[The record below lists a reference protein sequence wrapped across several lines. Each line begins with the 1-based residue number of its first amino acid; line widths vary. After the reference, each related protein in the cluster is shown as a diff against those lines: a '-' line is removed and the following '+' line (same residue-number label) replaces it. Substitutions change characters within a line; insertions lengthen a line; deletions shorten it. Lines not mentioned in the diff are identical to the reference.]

1 MVIAENDS
9 VILYIDEDNISLVKL
24 KSDGSITN
32 KKGIFLYKNIIG
44 KEYGSKIYDTLSR
57 NFIFVLKKT
66 PELIA
71 TSLKKKTQTLYEHDI
86 SFICLLCNALPNKK
100 IIEAGTGTGCLTYS
114 LANCVLPH
122 GVVHTF
128 EYNEERYTEVKKEF
142 EDFED
147 VINNIKFYHK
157 DIINYNFE
165 DFENNEIDA
174 IFLDMPNPWLCVE
187 KAKNVLK
194 ERGAFVIFLPCI
206 EQVYKI
212 IETLEEHNF
221 CDIATYELI
230 NNSWK
235 YILINNKKKNNNLNE
250 LENSTTNQS
259 TPLNGNSP
267 QNLNIPY
274 RLCHKENK
282 THTGYLIVSKKW
294 LDDEHQQMEIEFKG
308 LINPPENTQT

>member
-86 SFICLLCNALPNKK
+86 SFICLLCNALPNMK
-100 IIEAGTGTGCLTYS
+100 IIEAGTGTGCLTYA

-122 GVVHTF
+122 GIIHTF

-165 DFENNEIDA
+165 DFKNNEIDA

-194 ERGAFVIFLPCI
+194 ERGTFVIFLPCI

-235 YILINNKKKNNNLNE
+235 FILINNQKKKNNLNN
-250 LENSTTNQS
+250 LENSNTNQP
-259 TPLNGNSP
+259 TPLNDNSP
-267 QNLNIPY
+267 QTLNMTY

-294 LDDEHQQMEIEFKG
+294 LDDEHQQMEMEFKG